1 MMARYRLCLTCRSR
15 LHALLLGIESVD
27 KGHAMQRAFHRCPC
41 CKAVLLQLCNNCDM
55 SLLGSCTDGVQQ
67 ALAQCLCKQGA
78 CPPPPP
84 LCLAGCHC
92 NMAMTAV
99 EAGMPCTPWRPVS
112 GTAGDEGGT
121 RGACTARAGQAHVRP
136 ARCPAPS
143 QLLMPA
149 PDGGL
154 RP

>member
-1 MMARYRLCLTCRSR
+1 
-15 LHALLLGIESVD
+15 
-27 KGHAMQRAFHRCPC
+27 MQRAFPGCI
-41 CKAVLLQLCNNCDM
+41 KLLHSAYANK
-55 SLLGSCTDGVQQ
+55 VH
-67 ALAQCLCKQGA
+67 A
-78 CPPPPP
+78 PPPPP